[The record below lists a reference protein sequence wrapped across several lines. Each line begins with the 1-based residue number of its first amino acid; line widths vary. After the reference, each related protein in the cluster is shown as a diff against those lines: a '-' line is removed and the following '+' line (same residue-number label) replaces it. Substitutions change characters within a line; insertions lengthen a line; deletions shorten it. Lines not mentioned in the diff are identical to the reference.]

1 MKRDSI
7 LARALWHRFERS
19 FQLDNVLNSEALS
32 LVKHKINCQI
42 ESINLK
48 LLFKAGAACIYSSVL
63 RLWADASLFN
73 KCELIVL

>member
-1 MKRDSI
+1 MSNREPIHSMEHLPSNKVIAFYMKRDPI

-42 ESINLK
+42 ESVI
-48 LLFKAGAACIYSSVL
+48 
-63 RLWADASLFN
+63 
-73 KCELIVL
+73 